1 MWIYF
6 KIQVTK
12 NIHTKTKPFS
22 FNTTGGDKP
31 GNSANGRSES
41 IDRLFVL
48 ASGL

>member
-22 FNTTGGDKP
+22 FNTTGKGT
-31 GNSANGRSES
+31 NQEILQMAEVSQ
-41 IDRLFVL
+41 
-48 ASGL
+48 